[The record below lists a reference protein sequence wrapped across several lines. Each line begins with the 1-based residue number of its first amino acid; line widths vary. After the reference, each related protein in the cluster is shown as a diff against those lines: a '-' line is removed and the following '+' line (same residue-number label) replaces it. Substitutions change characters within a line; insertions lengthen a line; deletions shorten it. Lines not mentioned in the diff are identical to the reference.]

1 MARAICA
8 LDAVSR
14 WAVTGTPI
22 QNRLSDL
29 TTLLK
34 FLQVHP
40 YCDKRT
46 FDNDITNLWKT
57 DKVEEA
63 VKRLKRLAGCIL
75 LRRPASTIQLPA
87 RHDKKCPIEF
97 NPEERRL
104 YDGIKKQIIS
114 HIDEALIES
123 DEAGG
128 GRSRAYIT
136 VLQQIEA
143 MRMVCNLGMHYH
155 FRHEDLKSGHR
166 VQSEWTRTAQHVFNM
181 EQEIQQIRCHY
192 CPSTLELIDSL
203 LDTGGQQ
210 EQPQFSQCLRFVCVA
225 CVQNLVKKGAVSC
238 GHTPPC
244 VMAPV
249 STSVSL
255 MEESLGPTPRVLES
269 VSNIKISTKVKALV
283 TELTALPRDT
293 KWYVRMSQV
302 SIGPAMESLT

>member
-14 WAVTGTPI
+14 WVVSGTPI

-63 VKRLKRLAGCIL
+63 GKRLKRLAGCIL

-143 MRMVCNLGMHYH
+143 MRMVCNLGKHNH
-155 FRHEDLKSGHR
+155 NQHKKHKTKHKK
-166 VQSEWTRTAQHVFNM
+166 QTKKTKTAQHVFNKK
-181 EQEIQQIRCHY
+181 QKNQQIRCHY
-192 CPSTLELIDSL
+192 CPSTLELI
-203 LDTGGQQ
+203 
-210 EQPQFSQCLRFVCVA
+210 
-225 CVQNLVKKGAVSC
+225 
-238 GHTPPC
+238 
-244 VMAPV
+244 
-249 STSVSL
+249 
-255 MEESLGPTPRVLES
+255 
-269 VSNIKISTKVKALV
+269 
-283 TELTALPRDT
+283 
-293 KWYVRMSQV
+293 
-302 SIGPAMESLT
+302 